1 MKLKIL
7 LFIVASLLFFGC
19 SSKYISNAVER
30 EVHLSQ
36 KESNSLYEYSK
47 EDIETQK
54 FSSGFYP
61 LTNHLDSF
69 AARVMLAN
77 AATKSIKIQYFS
89 YHEGIT
95 GSLLMN
101 ALIDAANRGV
111 EVEVLLDDMSLNTKD
126 YQLASINHHE
136 NITIRSFNPTS
147 SRGALHIVEIGVYP
161 SSLGRRMHNK
171 AFIVDNSMAVFG
183 GRNIG
188 DQYFGLSE
196 DLYFLDDDVLAMG
209 KIVNDLTNQFEY
221 YFSSKFSVS
230 YEKIAD
236 GDKSDMIKGKKEF
249 EEYFKSEEAKYYK
262 ELFLEREFVQLIL
275 KKEIP
280 FYFANAD
287 LYYDMPNKIETD
299 TDDKTYH
306 IEGKVDHKYT
316 PKKSF
321 IIINPY
327 FMPNSKMMEEF
338 RKLREEG
345 VKIEVVTNSLEA
357 TDGKFVYAYY
367 KDYQEELLRMGVKL
381 YEIIPSALGDELK
394 GQKYNK
400 SKVKAITTLHAK
412 TMIIDGRYFV
422 IGSRNLDP
430 RSRNLNTELVA
441 IIDSPELCKY
451 EKEVFNYI
459 TQPYNAYEL
468 SLVCEDNDDLDCE
481 IFWSANIDGED
492 KTFDNDGDASMWDKI
507 IVFFS
512 KLFPIEELL

>member
-1 MKLKIL
+1 MKIKKL
-7 LFIVASLLFFGC
+7 LCVVTLLLLVGC
-19 SSKYISNAVER
+19 SSKYVAIGEDR
-30 EVHLSQ
+30 EVNLGQ

-47 EDIETQK
+47 EEIDTQK

-61 LTNHLDSF
+61 LTDHLDSF

-77 AATKSIKIQYFS
+77 AATKSIKLQYFS

-95 GSLLMN
+95 GSILMN
-101 ALIDAANRGV
+101 AIGDAANRGV
-111 EVEVLLDDMSLNTKD
+111 KVEMLLDDMSLNSKD
-126 YQLASINHHE
+126 EILASINQHE
-136 NITIRSFNPTS
+136 NITIRSFNPTNN
-147 SRGALHIVEIGVYP
+147 RGALHIVEMGIYP

-196 DLYFLDDDVLAMG
+196 DLYFLDDDILAMG

-230 YEKIAD
+230 YENIAD
-236 GDKSDMIKGKKEF
+236 GDKSEMVKGKEDL
-249 EEYFKSEEAKYYK
+249 EEYLKSKEANYYE
-262 ELFLEREFVQLIL
+262 ELFLEREFVQLFI
-275 KKEIP
+275 KKEVP

-287 LYYDMPNKIETD
+287 LYFDKPKKIETES
-299 TDDKTYH
+299 DDKTYH
-306 IEGKVDHKYT
+306 LEGTIDQKYS

-321 IIINPY
+321 IITNPY
-327 FMPNSKMMEEF
+327 FIPNVKIMDEL
-338 RKLREEG
+338 RKLREKG
-345 VKIEVVTNSLEA
+345 VEIAVATNSLEA

-381 YEIIPSALGDELK
+381 YEIIPSALNDELK
-394 GQKYNK
+394 GQKYM
-400 SKVKAITTLHAK
+400 SEVESITTLHAK

-422 IGSRNLDP
+422 IGSSNLDP

-441 IIDSPELCKY
+441 IIDSPELCEY
-451 EKEVFNYI
+451 EKEVFDFI
-459 TQPYNAYEL
+459 TQPNNAYEL
-468 SLVCEDNDDLDCE
+468 SLECEGNDSLDCE
-481 IFWSANIDGED
+481 IVWSANIDGED
-492 KTFDNDGDASMWDKI
+492 KKFDNDGDASMMDKI